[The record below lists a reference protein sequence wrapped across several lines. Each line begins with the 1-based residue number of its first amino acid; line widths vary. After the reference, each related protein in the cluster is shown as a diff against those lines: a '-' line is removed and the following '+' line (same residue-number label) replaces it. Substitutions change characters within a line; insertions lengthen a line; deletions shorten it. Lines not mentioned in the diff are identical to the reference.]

1 MKKLCTVGAVL
12 CAIAMIVSAFRE
24 HTLSF
29 LLFLVFTAA
38 FLFLLTDN

>member
-1 MKKLCTVGAVL
+1 MNKFYIIGAVL

-29 LLFLVFTAA
+29 LLFMFFVAA
-38 FLFLLTDN
+38 FLFLMTDN

>member
-1 MKKLCTVGAVL
+1 MNKFYILGAVL

-29 LLFLVFTAA
+29 LMFMFFVAA
-38 FLFLLTDN
+38 FLFLMTDN

>member
-1 MKKLCTVGAVL
+1 MNKFYILGAVL

-29 LLFLVFTAA
+29 LLFLFFTAA